1 MNSRRFICRSRA
13 GERYEGSI
21 ARPKRVVLTP
31 GACPG
36 PGPAGKGGWRLMGA
50 VFAQASTPACPPAS
64 DASMPCRAGDQR
76 KELSAMEAG
85 ELLGCLPA
93 PQNVPKLLH
102 PAVLYVHVIC
112 DMSPLLTRD
121 RLT

>member
-1 MNSRRFICRSRA
+1 MNSRRFICPSRA

-21 ARPKRVVLTP
+21 ARPKRAVLTP
-31 GACPG
+31 QACPG
-36 PGPAGKGGWRLMGA
+36 PGPAGATDGCGIRPGIHT
-50 VFAQASTPACPPAS
+50 S
-64 DASMPCRAGDQR
+64 
-76 KELSAMEAG
+76 LSAGIRRIDA
-85 ELLGCLPA
+85 LPSRRSTQGA
-93 PQNVPKLLH
+93 IGDGGRRAFGKSPSSSKRPETLH

>member
-1 MNSRRFICRSRA
+1 MNSRRFICPCRA
-13 GERYEGSI
+13 GERYEGNI
-21 ARPKRVVLTP
+21 ARPKRAVLTS
-31 GACPG
+31 G
-36 PGPAGKGGWRLMGA
+36 PGPAGKGSWRLMGA
-50 VFAQASTPACPPAS
+50 VFAQASTPACPPS
-64 DASMPCRAGDQR
+64 RDSSMPCRAGDQR

-93 PQNVPKLLH
+93 AQNVPKLPH